1 MKKGLKIDNN
11 FYLNMDAII
20 TWRVSSE
27 GISIMTSAKTE
38 NNHFLI
44 STKEPELGTFPVYFI
59 VSLQEMKRIIKEISE
74 YMGVA

>member
-1 MKKGLKIDNN
+1 MRKGLRIENN

-38 NNHFLI
+38 NNRFLVT
-44 STKEPELGTFPVYFI
+44 TKEPELGTFPLYFI
-59 VSLQEMKRIIKEISE
+59 VSIQEVKRIIKEINE
-74 YMGVA
+74 YMDID